1 MLGKLLLP
9 VHTKKAVKNSPT
21 HISPGYSD
29 ADQIGVIFKYQN
41 DDHYEKVLNFVR
53 QIQIDKK
60 EVTVLAFFPKKDQ
73 MSQYRIPRY
82 STDNLSVWGKL
93 TSEEIDLFLARNF
106 DFLINLDIESHEF
119 VDNILSRAT
128 AKCKIGHY
136 MVERKDFYQLMI
148 HIDPSTEFEI
158 FLDKIYFYI
167 KKLRANA

>member
-9 VHTKKAVKNSPT
+9 VHTKKAIRKSTLQV
-21 HISPGYSD
+21 SPGYSD
-29 ADQIGVIFKYQN
+29 ADQIGIIFKYLN
-41 DDHYEKVLNFVR
+41 DEHYEKVLSFIR

-60 EVTVLAFFPKKDQ
+60 EVTTLAFFPKKEAT
-73 MSQYRIPRY
+73 SRYRIPRY

-93 TSEEIDLFLARNF
+93 TSEEIDLFLTRNF
-106 DFLINLDIESHEF
+106 DFLINLDTESHEF
-119 VDNILSRAT
+119 VDNILSRAN
-128 AKCKIGHY
+128 AKCKIGHF

-148 HIDPSTEFEI
+148 HIDPSTDFEV